1 MRLLRVGDPGAE
13 RPAAFAPDGSVVD
26 VSAVVPDYDHRTLG
40 PASLATVADAVDAG
54 GLPTVDIRDTRIGA
68 PVARPGKVVCIGL
81 NYRDHAAET
90 GAEIP
95 TEPIVFMKDPWVVAG
110 PHDDVPI
117 PRGSSK
123 TDYEVE
129 LAVVIGSAAHYL
141 GSPEEANAHIAGF
154 AVAND
159 VSERAFQ
166 LERGGQWDKG
176 KSCEGFNPLGPW
188 LVTPDEFDPSDAPI
202 RLQVNGVDRQSSRT
216 SQLIFDVPTIVH
228 YLSHF
233 MVLRPGDVVITGT
246 PGGVAMGRPDPK
258 PYLRDGDV
266 VEAEIAGLGRMRQV
280 FREAAPATSKCL
292 D

>member
-1 MRLLRVGDPGAE
+1 MRLLRVGDVGAE

-26 VSAVVPDYDHRTLG
+26 VSSVVPDYDHRTLDSD
-40 PASLATVADAVDAG
+40 SLARVAVAVAAG
-54 GLPTVDIRDTRIGA
+54 GLPTVELGNVRVGA

-95 TEPIVFMKDPWVVAG
+95 AEPIVFMKDPWVVTG
-110 PHDDVPI
+110 PDDDVPI

-129 LAVVIGSAAHYL
+129 LAVVIGRTARYL
-141 GSPEEANAHIAGF
+141 ESTEQAGSYIAGF

-159 VSERAFQ
+159 VSEREFQ

-188 LVTPDEFDPSDAPI
+188 LVTRDEFDPSDAPI

-216 SQLIFDVPTIVH
+216 SQLIFDVPTVVH
-228 YLSHF
+228 YLSQF

-246 PGGVAMGRPDPK
+246 PGGVAMGQPDPK

-266 VEAEIAGLGRMRQV
+266 VEAEISGLGRMRQV
-280 FREAAPATSKCL
+280 FRQA
-292 D
+292 

>member
-1 MRLLRVGDPGAE
+1 MRLLRVGDVGAE

-26 VSAVVPDYDHRTLG
+26 VSSVVPDYDHRTLDSD
-40 PASLATVADAVDAG
+40 SLARVAAAVAAG
-54 GLPTVDIRDTRIGA
+54 GLPTVELGNVRVGA

-81 NYRDHAAET
+81 NYLDHAAET

-95 TEPIVFMKDPWVVAG
+95 AEPIVFMKDPWVVTG
-110 PHDDVPI
+110 PDDDVPI

-129 LAVVIGSAAHYL
+129 LAVVIGRTARYL
-141 GSPEEANAHIAGF
+141 ESTEQAGSYIAGF

-159 VSERAFQ
+159 VSEREFQ

-216 SQLIFDVPTIVH
+216 SQLIFDVPTVVH
-228 YLSHF
+228 YLSQF

-246 PGGVAMGRPDPK
+246 PGGVAMGQPDPK

-266 VEAEIAGLGRMRQV
+266 VEAEISGLGRMRQV
-280 FREAAPATSKCL
+280 FRQA
-292 D
+292 